1 MSRRRKIASLY
12 ARTARTYFSGT
23 RSLLPLAVIV
33 FLPLGLLDAAA
44 AEVDVDSFNLD
55 SGFKIAALVLA
66 VSLVTATSL
75 IGEVFYSGTVALSLG
90 HPEGE
95 APPSL
100 REVARRLNY
109 WRLIVLDI
117 LYVLLVIVGLIA
129 FVVPGALVFVFLGLS
144 GPIVE
149 LEGRTVRG
157 AFARSFQLVRGS
169 FWVVAAVLI
178 PVELVGD
185 AVAEAL
191 QGLVHSLLGHDFV
204 AVWLAESVSNIVL
217 SPVFAIAAVLLTLDL
232 IASEGGAQNPIE
244 ATSTPASASTSV

>member
-1 MSRRRKIASLY
+1 VSGRQQVASLY
-12 ARTARTYFSGT
+12 ARTARTYFRGT
-23 RSLLPLAVIV
+23 RSLLPLAVMV

-44 AEVDVDSFNLD
+44 AEVDVESLNLD
-55 SGFKIAALVLA
+55 SGIKVAALVLA
-66 VSLVTATSL
+66 VALVTATSL

-95 APPSL
+95 APPSP

-109 WRLIVLDI
+109 RRLIVLDLI
-117 LYVLLVIVGLIA
+117 YVLLVIVGLLA

-157 AFARSFQLVRGS
+157 AFARSFELVRGH

-191 QGLVHSLLGHDFV
+191 QGLVHTLLGHDFV
-204 AVWLAESVSNIVL
+204 AVWMAESVSNIVL

-232 IASEGGAQNPIE
+232 AAAEREAPIE
-244 ATSTPASASTSV
+244 TPSPPMPASA

>member
-1 MSRRRKIASLY
+1 VSRRQKIASLY
-12 ARTARTYFSGT
+12 AHTARTYFSGT

-44 AEVDVDSFNLD
+44 AEVNVDSLDLD
-55 SGFKIAALVLA
+55 SGIKVAALILA

-75 IGEVFYSGTVALSLG
+75 IGEVFYSGTVALSLS

-109 WRLIVLDI
+109 RRLIVLDI
-117 LYVLLVIVGLIA
+117 VYVLLVIIGLIA
-129 FVVPGALVFVFLGLS
+129 FVVPGALVFVYLGLS

-157 AFARSFQLVRGS
+157 AFARSFQLVRNS

-178 PVELVGD
+178 PVELIGD
-185 AVAEAL
+185 AVAEGL

-204 AVWLAESVSNIVL
+204 AVWMAESLSNIVL

-232 IASEGGAQNPIE
+232 IAAEGDGEARLE
-244 ATSTPASASTSV
+244 ATSPTPAPA

>member
-1 MSRRRKIASLY
+1 VSRRQKIASLY

-44 AEVDVDSFNLD
+44 AEVNVDSLD
-55 SGFKIAALVLA
+55 LNSGIKIAALILA

-100 REVARRLNY
+100 REIARRLNY
-109 WRLIVLDI
+109 RRLIVLDI
-117 LYVLLVIVGLIA
+117 VYVLLVIVGLIA
-129 FVVPGALVFVFLGLS
+129 FVVPGALVFVYLGLS

-149 LEGRTVRG
+149 LEGRTVSG
-157 AFARSFQLVRGS
+157 AFARSFRLVRGS

-185 AVAEAL
+185 AVAEGL
-191 QGLVHSLLGHDFV
+191 QGLVHTLLGHDFV
-204 AVWLAESVSNIVL
+204 AVWMAESLSNIVL

-232 IASEGGAQNPIE
+232 IAAEGRDE
-244 ATSTPASASTSV
+244 AELEAASPTPASA